1 MNSFFSGPEW
11 EEFLR
16 LIKRLQAATD
26 TEQKR
31 IIAGIKKPRFLR
43 MLDLWKL
50 ECMKAT
56 PPQPGLRLRDN
67 LTLEKLLGRGGM
79 GRVYEAERTLGS
91 HVQKVA
97 VKFLNPEL
105 LHPGGRVAATAIQK
119 FWDEVRRLRDLQ
131 HPYIVTLLDAG
142 EVETAPGAP
151 AVPWLAMDLLG
162 DNVPLVLVP
171 GIPGD
176 PKLYGQ
182 ILGSVENKLLVFER
196 LLEAMA
202 YAHRQNVLHLDLS
215 PNNVRVVGGPEPRVI
230 DLGLSDVRNVF
241 RPGSDHRMHA
251 GTPGYQAPEVLHGAL
266 GEVGTWTDV
275 HVLGVLGYHLFVGE
289 LPYVIPQGL
298 SNGVDAINAGVQS
311 KERVPFAGRL
321 RNRVSDRD
329 ALLRF
334 APVLD
339 MACKRDPRER
349 YHSAADFLAA
359 WKQAKEQEPPRPGHG
374 RAPRPD
380 GGPVAPAAPGNSGV
394 YVGGGIHG
402 APGSITQLA
411 GEKGRN
417 IVVQSHNTDSFN
429 NAKDSFHHTTNVTAS
444 DGGIAVGG
452 NVSRSRLSTHKSTHK
467 KTGRRAGP
475 A

>member
-16 LIKRLQAATD
+16 LIKRLQAASD
-26 TEQKR
+26 AEQKR
-31 IIAGIKKPRFLR
+31 IIAGIKDPETLL

-50 ECMKAT
+50 ERMKA
-56 PPQPGLRLRDN
+56 PLPEPGLSLRPN
-67 LTLEKLLGRGGM
+67 LKLVLLRGCGGM
-79 GRVYEAERTLGS
+79 GCVYEAERTLGS
-91 HVQKVA
+91 RVQKVA
-97 VKFLNPEL
+97 VKFLKPEL
-105 LHPGGRVAATAIQK
+105 LHQGGREAGKAIEK
-119 FWDEVRRLRDLQ
+119 FRDEVHRLIDLS

-142 EVETAPGAP
+142 EVKTDPEAYPDAP
-151 AVPWLAMDLLG
+151 AVPWLAMDWLEG
-162 DNVPLVLVP
+162 DVPLVLVP

-202 YAHRQNVLHLDLS
+202 HAHRQNVLHLDLS
-215 PNNVRVVGGPEPRVI
+215 PNNVRVIGGPEPRVI
-230 DLGLSDVRNVF
+230 DFGLSAVRNVF
-241 RPGSDHRMHA
+241 RPGSDHLMHA

-298 SNGVDAINAGVQS
+298 SNDVDAINAGVQS
-311 KERVPFAGRL
+311 RERVPFAGRL

-452 NVSRSRLSTHKSTHK
+452 NVSRSRLSTHKK
-467 KTGRRAGP
+467 AGRRAGP

>member
-43 MLDLWKL
+43 MLDLRKL
-50 ECMKAT
+50 EWMKAP

-79 GRVYEAERTLGS
+79 GRVYEATRRLGS
-91 HVQKVA
+91 HEESVA

-105 LHPGGRVAATAIQK
+105 LHPGGREAETAIQK
-119 FWDEVRRLRDLQ
+119 FWDEVLRLRDLR

-151 AVPWLAMDLLG
+151 AVPWLAMDLLVG
-162 DNVPLVLVP
+162 DVPLVLMP
-171 GIPGD
+171 GIPGNR
-176 PKLYGQ
+176 KLYEQ

-202 YAHRQNVLHLDLS
+202 HAHRQNVLHLDLS
-215 PNNVRVVGGPEPRVI
+215 PNNVRVIGGPEPRVI
-230 DLGLSDVRNVF
+230 DFGLSAVRNVF
-241 RPGSDHRMHA
+241 RPGSDHLMHA
-251 GTPGYQAPEVLHGAL
+251 GTPGYQAPEVLTGRF
-266 GEVGTWTDV
+266 GEVAKWTDV
-275 HVLGVLGYHLFVGE
+275 HALGVLGFQLFVE
-289 LPYVIPQGL
+289 DPPYAIPEGL
-298 SNGVDAINAGVQS
+298 SNPDDAINAGVQC
-311 KERVPFAGRL
+311 KERVQFADFL
-321 RNRVSDRD
+321 TNRPSDRD

-411 GEKGRN
+411 GKKGRN
-417 IVVQSHNTDSFN
+417 IAIQSNNTGSFN
-429 NAKDSFHHTTNVTAS
+429 NAKDSFKHTTNVTAS
-444 DGGIAVGG
+444 NGGIAIGG
-452 NVSRSRLSTHKSTHK
+452 NASGNQFSPGK
-467 KTGRRAGP
+467 KAGRRAGP